1 MGNQINLP
9 NRSARRKFE
18 KRHKETYA
26 ERCKRIAEAIDMG
39 KRIQAIRKED
49 AETAELE
56 NNANK
61 NAAVLESFVEKFGE
75 EKGTE
80 MYNNNLELKNG
91 RK

>member
-1 MGNQINLP
+1 
-9 NRSARRKFE
+9 
-18 KRHKETYA
+18 
-26 ERCKRIAEAIDMG
+26 MG
-39 KRIQAIRKED
+39 KRIQAMRKED

-56 NNANK
+56 NEANK
-61 NAAVLESFVEKFGE
+61 NAAMLESFVEKFGE